1 MTSQLENHD
10 VLREQAALYAI
21 GALTAPERAAFE
33 AHLKVCASCAAEVAA
48 FLPVGTALAQAVPL
62 HDPPSGLRA
71 RVLADAQ
78 REETASPRA
87 TRAFV
92 PFVPWLATAAMLLLT
107 VGLGFYV
114 GQLRDR
120 VRILE
125 VQLRDALVRVDDGER
140 RVAVALRS
148 AAAAEAPLA
157 VLTAPDLQRI
167 DLVGQPAA
175 PRASARAFWSR
186 SRGLVLTG
194 SNLPPLPAGRVYQ
207 LWFVTARAP
216 ISAGLL
222 KPDEAGRLSAV
233 LDTPANLPVPVA
245 LAVTIEPEG
254 GRPAPTGDKYLVGLT
269 H

>member
-1 MTSQLENHD
+1 MTSQPESHD
-10 VLREQAALYAI
+10 VLRERAALHAI
-21 GALTAPERAAFE
+21 GALTAPEREAFE
-33 AHLKVCASCAAEVAA
+33 SHLKVCADCAAEVAA
-48 FLPVGTALAQAVPL
+48 FLPVGIALAQVVPL
-62 HDPPSGLRA
+62 HDPPPSVRE
-71 RVLADAQ
+71 RVLADARGQ
-78 REETASPRA
+78 PASPRA

-92 PFVPWLATAAMLLLT
+92 PWLATAAMFLLT

-120 VRILE
+120 VRSLE
-125 VQLRDALVRVDDGER
+125 VRLRDALVRVDDGER
-140 RVAVALRS
+140 RVAVALRA

-167 DLVGQPAA
+167 DLAGQPPA

-207 LWFVTARAP
+207 LWFVTAQAP

-233 LDTPANLPVPVA
+233 LDTPADLPTPVA
-245 LAVTIEPEG
+245 LAVTLEPEG